1 MILLSLLL
9 IPLIGGIV
17 AWYSERFNPDYP
29 RWVALAS
36 LILCWVPVLPYF
48 SAFTLEQMPQWLVD
62 EPMRWIPRLNITA
75 HLAMDGLSF
84 LLVILTLAMGLVA
97 LSSAWTEIKKRTG
110 FFYLNLLWTLAG
122 VMGVFLAMDLFLF
135 FVFWEVMLVP
145 MYLLIAIWGYEN
157 RQYAA
162 FKFFMFTQ
170 AGGLL
175 MLLSLAG
182 LVILHYQQT
191 HILSFD
197 YTVLVQNP
205 ITGDL
210 AYWIAVGFTVAFIV
224 KLPALP
230 FHSWLPDAHTQAP
243 TAASVILA
251 AVLLK
256 TGGYGLIRFVLPLFP
271 DAAKAIAP
279 LMMTIAGVGVV
290 YGAMMAFV
298 QKDLKRL
305 IAYSSVSHMGFV
317 LLGCFAMNIYALQGA
332 VMQMLAHGISTSAL
346 FVLVGMI
353 QYRFK
358 TRDLDKLGG
367 LWQQVPRLS
376 AIGLF
381 FGVASLGMP
390 GLGNFVAEFLVL
402 VGSFEKYP
410 WYTVVAASGLILGA
424 IYSLIII
431 YKTFFGPRGDSVQ
444 TSEVKGAAEVTDTSN
459 REATTLLV
467 MVVIL
472 VYMGVHPQPFM
483 DMVQSNLLQTIA
495 KGLL

>member
-1 MILLSLLL
+1 
-9 IPLIGGIV
+9 
-17 AWYSERFNPDYP
+17 
-29 RWVALAS
+29 
-36 LILCWVPVLPYF
+36 
-48 SAFTLEQMPQWLVD
+48 
-62 EPMRWIPRLNITA
+62 
-75 HLAMDGLSF
+75 
-84 LLVILTLAMGLVA
+84 
-97 LSSAWTEIKKRTG
+97 
-110 FFYLNLLWTLAG
+110 
-122 VMGVFLAMDLFLF
+122 LAMDLFLF

-162 FKFFMFTQ
+162 FKFFLFTQ

-290 YGAMMAFV
+290 YGAMMAFM

-410 WYTVVAASGLILGA
+410 LHTVVAASGLILGA

-431 YKTFFGPRGDSVQ
+431 YKTFFGPKGDAVQ
-444 TSEVKGAAEVTDTSN
+444 GVEVKGSEVNSSEVKGATEVADTST

-467 MVVIL
+467 MVAIL

>member
-1 MILLSLLL
+1 MTLLTLLL
-9 IPLIGGIV
+9 IPLLGGIV
-17 AWYSERFNPDYP
+17 ALFSERINPKYP
-29 RWVALAS
+29 RWVALIV
-36 LILCWVPVLPYF
+36 LIVCWQPIAPYF
-48 SAFTLEQMPQWLVD
+48 SSFNLEKLPQWLID
-62 EPMRWIPRLNITA
+62 EPLQWIPRLNITA

-84 LLVILTLAMGLVA
+84 LLVILTLTMGLVA
-97 LSSAWTEIKKRTG
+97 LSAAWTEIKQRTG
-110 FFYLNLLWTLAG
+110 FFYLSLLWTLCG

-145 MYLLIAIWGYEN
+145 MYFLIAIWGYEN

-162 FKFFMFTQ
+162 YKFFLFTQ
-170 AGGLL
+170 GGGLL
-175 MLLSLAG
+175 MLLSMAA
-182 LVILHYQQT
+182 LVILHYQQFN
-191 HILSFD
+191 ILSFD

-210 AYWIAVGFTVAFIV
+210 TYWIALGFIIAFII

-271 DAAKAIAP
+271 EAAIELAP
-279 LMMTIAGVGVV
+279 MMMLIAGVGVV

-298 QKDLKRL
+298 QQDLKKL

-317 LLGCFAMNIYALQGA
+317 LLGCFAFNIYALQGA

-353 QYRFK
+353 QHRYH
-358 TRDLDKLGG
+358 TRQLDKLGG
-367 LWQQVPRLS
+367 LWQEVPRLS

-402 VGSFEKYP
+402 LGSFERFP
-410 WYTVVAASGLILGA
+410 WHTVIAASGLILA
-424 IYSLIII
+424 AVYSLLII
-431 YKTFFGPRGDSVQ
+431 YKTFFGKAPEHRSAQ
-444 TSEVKGAAEVTDTSN
+444 IIDTGR
-459 REATTLLV
+459 RETTTLLA
-467 MVVIL
+467 MCVIL
-472 VYMGVHPQPFM
+472 VFMGLHPQPFL

-495 KGLL
+495 GANL

>member
-1 MILLSLLL
+1 MILLTLLL
-9 IPLIGGIV
+9 IPLIGGLI
-17 AWYSERFNPDYP
+17 AWYSERIDPNLP
-29 RWVALAS
+29 RKVALVS
-36 LILCWVPVLPYF
+36 LLLCCLPLITF
-48 SAFTLEQMPQWLVD
+48 LDAFTVEQMANKWLVD
-62 EPMRWIPRLNITA
+62 EPLQWIPRLNITA
-75 HLAMDGLSF
+75 HFAMDGLSY
-84 LLVILTLAMGLVA
+84 LLVLLTVVMGLVA

-145 MYLLIAIWGYEN
+145 MYFLIAIWGYEN

-175 MLLSLAG
+175 MLLSLAA
-182 LVILHYQQT
+182 LVIIHYQQT
-191 HILSFD
+191 GILSFD
-197 YTVLVQNP
+197 YMVLIKNP
-205 ITGDL
+205 ISGDL
-210 AYWIAVGFTVAFIV
+210 AYWTAVGFTVAFLV

-251 AVLLK
+251 AILLK

-271 DAAKAIAP
+271 EASVAMAPIMMSIAV
-279 LMMTIAGVGVV
+279 VGIV

-298 QKDLKRL
+298 QQDLKRL

-317 LLGCFAMNIYALQGA
+317 LLGCFAFNIYAIQGA

-353 QYRFK
+353 QHRFH
-358 TRDLDKLGG
+358 TRELDKLGG

-376 AIGLF
+376 AIGVF

-402 VGSFEKYP
+402 IGSFERYP
-410 WYTVVAASGLILGA
+410 WYTVIAASGLILAA
-424 IYSLIII
+424 IYSLLII
-431 YKTFFGPRGDSVQ
+431 YKTFFGPKSAQRSVK
-444 TSEVKGAAEVTDTSN
+444 EAPVIADTN
-459 REATTLLV
+459 TREATTLLV
-467 MVVIL
+467 MVFLL
-472 VYMGVHPQPFM
+472 VVMGLHPQPLL
-483 DMVQSNLLQTIA
+483 DMVQNNLLQTIA
-495 KGLL
+495 RSVS

>member
-9 IPLIGGIV
+9 IPLIGGIA
-17 AWYSERFNPDYP
+17 AWYSERFNPNLP
-29 RWVALAS
+29 RWIALIA
-36 LILCWVPVLPYF
+36 LLTCWLPIAPYF
-48 SAFTLEQMPQWLVD
+48 DAFSLQTMPQWLVD
-62 EPMRWIPRLNITA
+62 EPMKWIPRLNITA

-84 LLVILTLAMGLVA
+84 LLVILTLLMGLVA

-170 AGGLL
+170 AGGML
-175 MLLSLAG
+175 MLVSMAALI
-182 LVILHYQQT
+182 ILHYQQT
-191 HILSFD
+191 NILSFD

-210 AYWIAVGFTVAFIV
+210 AYWIAVGFTVAFLV

-271 DAAKAIAP
+271 DASVELAP
-279 LMMTIAGVGVV
+279 LMMTIAGVGII

-298 QKDLKRL
+298 QQDLKRL

-317 LLGCFAMNIYALQGA
+317 LLGCFAFNIYALQGA

-358 TRDLDKLGG
+358 TRELDKLGG

-402 VGSFEKYP
+402 VGSFERYP
-410 WYTVVAASGLILGA
+410 WYTVVAASGLILAA
-424 IYSLIII
+424 IYSLLII
-431 YKTFFGPRGDSVQ
+431 YKTFFGPKAPSAPSMVLDLS
-444 TSEVKGAAEVTDTSN
+444 K
-459 REATTLLV
+459 RETATLMS

-472 VYMGVHPQPFM
+472 VYMGLHPQPFL
-483 DMVQSNLLQTIA
+483 DMVQTNLLQTIA

>member
-1 MILLSLLL
+1 MTLLTLIL
-9 IPLIGGIV
+9 IPLIGGCL
-17 AWYSERFNPDYP
+17 AWYSERYNRNYP
-29 RWVALAS
+29 RWVALIS
-36 LILCWVPVLPYF
+36 LILCWQPIAPHFNAFNFDKLPV
-48 SAFTLEQMPQWLVD
+48 WLVD
-62 EPMRWIPRLNITA
+62 EPLQWIPRLNITA
-75 HLAMDGLSF
+75 HMAMDGLSF

-97 LSSAWTEIKKRTG
+97 LSAAWNEIKKRTG
-110 FFYLNLLWTLAG
+110 FFYLNLCWTIAG
-122 VMGVFLAMDLFLF
+122 VLGVFLAMDLFLF

-145 MYLLIAIWGYEN
+145 MYFLIAIWGYEN

-162 FKFFMFTQ
+162 YKFFLFTQ
-170 AGGLL
+170 GGGML
-175 MLLSLAG
+175 MLLSMAA
-182 LVILHYQQT
+182 LVIMHYQQFNVV
-191 HILSFD
+191 SFD
-197 YTVLVQNP
+197 YTVLAQNP
-205 ITGDL
+205 IKGDL
-210 AYWIAVGFTVAFIV
+210 VYWVALGFVIAFLI

-256 TGGYGLIRFVLPLFP
+256 TGGYGIIRFVLPLFP
-271 DAAKAIAP
+271 EAALELAP
-279 LMMTIAGVGVV
+279 LMMLIAGVGVV

-298 QKDLKRL
+298 QQDLKKL
-305 IAYSSVSHMGFV
+305 IAFSSVSHMGFV
-317 LLGCFAMNIYALQGA
+317 LLGCFAFNIYALQGA

-353 QYRFK
+353 QHRYH
-358 TRDLDKLGG
+358 TRQLDQLGG

-410 WYTVVAASGLILGA
+410 WHTVVAASGLILA
-424 IYSLIII
+424 AVYSLLII
-431 YKTFFGPRGDSVQ
+431 YKTFFGEIPPERN
-444 TSEVKGAAEVTDTSN
+444 VTVLDTSR
-459 REATTLLV
+459 RETLTLGA
-467 MVVIL
+467 MCVIL
-472 VYMGVHPQPFM
+472 VFMGLHPQPFL
-483 DMVQSNLLQTIA
+483 DLVQSNLLQTIA

>member
-9 IPLIGGIV
+9 IPLIGGVI
-17 AWYSERFNPDYP
+17 AWFSERFNPNYP
-29 RWVALAS
+29 KMVALIT
-36 LILCWVPVLPYF
+36 LVLCWVPILPYF
-48 SAFTLEQMPQWLVD
+48 SAFNTAQLPQWLVD
-62 EPMRWIPRLNITA
+62 EPLQWIPRFNITA
-75 HLAMDGLSF
+75 HLAMDGMSF
-84 LLVILTLAMGLVA
+84 LLIILTLAMGLVA

-110 FFYLNLLWTLAG
+110 FFYLNLMWTLAG

-145 MYLLIAIWGYEN
+145 MYFLIAIWGYEK

-162 FKFFMFTQ
+162 YKFFLFTQ

-175 MLLSLAG
+175 MLISLTA

-191 HILSFD
+191 NILTFN

-210 AYWIAVGFTVAFIV
+210 VYWVAVGFIVAFLV

-251 AVLLK
+251 AILLK

-271 DAAKAIAP
+271 DAAKALAP
-279 LMMTIAGVGVV
+279 MMMTIAGIGIV

-317 LLGCFAMNIYALQGA
+317 LLGCFAFNIYALQGA
-332 VMQMLAHGISTSAL
+332 IMQMLAHGISTSAL

-367 LWQQVPRLS
+367 LWQKVPRLS

-402 VGSFEKYP
+402 LGSFEHYP
-410 WYTVVAASGLILGA
+410 WYTVIAASGLILAA
-424 IYSLIII
+424 IYSLLII
-431 YKTFFGPRGDSVQ
+431 YKTFFGPYGSQLTPV
-444 TSEVKGAAEVTDTSN
+444 VADTSL
-459 REATTLLV
+459 RESLTLLS
-467 MVVIL
+467 MCVIL
-472 VYMGVHPQPFM
+472 VYMGLHPQPIL
-483 DMVQSNLLQTIA
+483 DMVQTFA

>member
-1 MILLSLLL
+1 MILLTLLL
-9 IPLIGGIV
+9 IPLVGGVI
-17 AWYSERFNPDYP
+17 AWYSERFSSTLP
-29 RWVALAS
+29 RQVALIS
-36 LILCWVPVLPYF
+36 LITCCLPLIPSL
-48 SAFTLEQMPQWLVD
+48 SAFNIEQLPNQWLVD
-62 EPMRWIPRLNITA
+62 EPLRWIPRLNITA

-84 LLVILTLAMGLVA
+84 LLVLLTVLMGLVA
-97 LSSAWTEIKKRTG
+97 LSSAWTEIKSRTG

-145 MYLLIAIWGYEN
+145 MYFLIAIWGYEN

-162 FKFFMFTQ
+162 FKFFLFTQ

-175 MLLSLAG
+175 MLLSLAT

-191 HILSFD
+191 GILSFD
-197 YTVLVQNP
+197 YMVLIKNP
-205 ITGDL
+205 VTGDM
-210 AYWIAVGFTVAFIV
+210 AYWAAIGFTIAFLV

-271 DAAKAIAP
+271 DASLEIAP
-279 LMMTIAGVGVV
+279 IMMTVAGVGIV

-298 QKDLKRL
+298 QTDLKRL

-317 LLGCFAMNIYALQGA
+317 LMGCFAFNIYALQGA

-346 FVLVGMI
+346 FMLVGMI
-353 QYRFK
+353 SHRFH
-358 TRDLDKLGG
+358 TRDLNKLGG

-381 FGVASLGMP
+381 FAVASLGMP

-402 VGSFEKYP
+402 VGSFERYP
-410 WYTVVAASGLILGA
+410 WYTVVAASGLILAA
-424 IYSLIII
+424 IYSLLII
-431 YKTFFGPRGDSVQ
+431 YKTFFGP
-444 TSEVKGAAEVTDTSN
+444 TSFEAPIIVADTDK
-459 REATTLLV
+459 REATTLLL
-467 MVVIL
+467 MCGLL
-472 VYMGVHPQPFM
+472 VYMGLHPQPFL
-483 DMVQSNLLQTIA
+483 DMVQNNLVHTIA

>member
-17 AWYSERFNPDYP
+17 AWYSERINPDYP
-29 RWVALAS
+29 RWVALAA
-36 LILCWVPVLPYF
+36 LILCWVPMLPYF
-48 SAFTLEQMPQWLVD
+48 SAFSLEQMPQWLVD

-162 FKFFMFTQ
+162 FKFFLFTQ

-175 MLLSLAG
+175 MLLSMAG
-182 LVILHYQQT
+182 LVIVHYQQT

-279 LMMTIAGVGVV
+279 IMMTIAGVGVV

-402 VGSFEKYP
+402 VGSFERYP

-424 IYSLIII
+424 IYSLLII
-431 YKTFFGPRGDSVQ
+431 YKTFFGPQGDA
-444 TSEVKGAAEVTDTSN
+444 VKSAEVLDTSK

-467 MVVIL
+467 MVAIL
-472 VYMGVHPQPFM
+472 VFMGLHPQPFM